1 MKQPT
6 YSNKNSTRK
15 WNLSLHL
22 TYSHRV
28 IRCFL
33 NTHTQ
38 IYSYSHT
45 EVQTLSISFSPSQTH
60 TRSSTNS
67 LSIYL
72 SLPPTQRCTH
82 ASIHTRTHAQPHSSS
97 GGGNKVLGAQGAKK
111 NTFRRR
117 KKPETE
123 TFRVSVKIGIRRRE
137 NFGSE
142 KSWLEIKQKLF
153 RRRHFSIR
161 QRSNKSFFGLIE
173 KRSRKEK
180 RGKDCCDSFS
190 DKMSSLTKS
199 WLEMELWITVEISR
213 RN

>member
-1 MKQPT
+1 MKQRILKKT
-6 YSNKNSTRK
+6 
-15 WNLSLHL
+15 L

-60 TRSSTNS
+60 THSSTNS

-72 SLPPTQRCTH
+72 SLPPTHRCTH

-111 NTFRRR
+111 RLFAAEKNRRP
-117 KKPETE
+117 KL
-123 TFRVSVKIGIRRRE
+123 
-137 NFGSE
+137 FGSQSKSGSAAE
-142 KSWLEIKQKLF
+142 KILEVKKVDL
-153 RRRHFSIR
+153 R
-161 QRSNKSFFGLIE
+161 
-173 KRSRKEK
+173 
-180 RGKDCCDSFS
+180 
-190 DKMSSLTKS
+190 
-199 WLEMELWITVEISR
+199 
-213 RN
+213 